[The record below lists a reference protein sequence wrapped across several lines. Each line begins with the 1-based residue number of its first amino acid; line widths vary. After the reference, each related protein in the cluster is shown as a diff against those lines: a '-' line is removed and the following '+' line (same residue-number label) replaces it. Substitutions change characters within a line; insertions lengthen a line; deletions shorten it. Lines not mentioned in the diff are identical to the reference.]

1 MQSSL
6 KPAGSGGL
14 QLLVCFLLLCS
25 RPGSCSD
32 INAHDG
38 QSQVGSEQLWTFQ
51 GLITSVF
58 QYLQLIFHQIV
69 PQGMFWTD
77 DIAYELMTKK
87 VEHLSRLHPPYA
99 CRKDVKAVS
108 PPATTGVRGKQE
120 EKLQLLSPQKSPAV
134 KVNREPCF
142 TTKVIPK
149 ATKQGTTHS
158 TKGFFGP
165 FPTVGLNL
173 VAD

>member
-6 KPAGSGGL
+6 KPAGSGHL
-14 QLLVCFLLLCS
+14 QLLVCFLLLYS

-38 QSQVGSEQLWTFQ
+38 QGQVGSEQLWTFQ
-51 GLITSVF
+51 GLIASVF

-69 PQGMFWTD
+69 PEGMFWAD

-87 VEHLSRLHPPYA
+87 VEHLNRLHPQYP
-99 CRKDVKAVS
+99 CRKDMKAVS
-108 PPATTGVRGKQE
+108 PTANAGVRSKQE
-120 EKLQLLSPQKSPAV
+120 EKLQLLSPQKSPTV
-134 KVNREPCF
+134 KVSRDRCF

-149 ATKQGTTHS
+149 ATKQEATHP